1 MIPYL
6 STWIHGADIF
16 GPENGWWEFEFK
28 CCSSTRSL
36 NFENSYRE
44 GCWVLS
50 GLFVT
55 LSGRF
60 HTDSRQLPRRSFW
73 PYNFQVKPPSP
84 NQNQFARDLTTGL
97 TFEFLASHA
106 LLTLSF
112 FEKVQHVHHGT
123 EKSSKEREA
132 NHRRRCGKCQLH
144 SSRVPRNYKEI
155 RL

>member
-6 STWIHGADIF
+6 STCRYFRIRKWMMRI
-16 GPENGWWEFEFK
+16 WEFEFNTYT
-28 CCSSTRSL
+28 SSTRSL
-36 NFENSYRE
+36 NFENSYRG
-44 GCWVLS
+44 GCWMLP

-60 HTDSRQLPRRSFW
+60 HTNSRQLPR

-84 NQNQFARDLTTGL
+84 NQNQFARDLTSGL
-97 TFEFLASHA
+97 TFEFLTSHA

-144 SSRVPRNYKEI
+144 SSRVPRNYKDI